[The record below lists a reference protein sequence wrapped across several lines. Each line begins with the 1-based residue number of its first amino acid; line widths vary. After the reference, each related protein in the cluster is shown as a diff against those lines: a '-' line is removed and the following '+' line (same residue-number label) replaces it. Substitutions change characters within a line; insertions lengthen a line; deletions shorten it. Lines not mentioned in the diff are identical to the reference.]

1 MPKRYLYI
9 WFRYLATDRLAK
21 IRPELRGKPFLLYA
35 PEHGRMVVKAAS
47 QQLTRENIS
56 PGMVVAD
63 VRAILPS
70 VEVFSADAVAEE
82 KLLKEMAEWCIR
94 YSPVVATDAPDGL
107 ILDISGC
114 PHLWGGERAYIR
126 SVILRLSKGGY
137 DVCAAI
143 ADTVG
148 AAWAVARYGSREQ
161 GVGGRETI
169 VESGGQAEALSSL
182 PPAAL
187 RLDSTSLQRMD
198 KLGFRQIGQLIG
210 IPRLNLRRRFGDVLQ
225 KRLDQALGT
234 LSEPLQPVQ
243 PAPVYLERLPC
254 LEPIRTATGIEIAIK
269 RLLEVL
275 CRRFMQE
282 GKGMRTG
289 ILRGYRVDGEI
300 EQIGIGTNR
309 ASRNATH
316 LFKLFELKIQEIEP
330 ALGIELFTLEA
341 TLVEDLTETQEAL
354 WSTANRDRTAIS
366 ELLDNIAGK
375 IGIQTIHRYLPQ
387 EHYWPER
394 SIKEVSSLDEQ
405 PETEWRTNCLRPI
418 HLLPKPE
425 PVEVMVVLP
434 DYPPMHFRYKNEIIR
449 VARADGPERIEQEW
463 WLQSGPPRD
472 YYRVEDEYGAR
483 YWLFRLGLYGNQK
496 PQWFLHGY
504 FV

>member
-21 IRPELRGKPFLLYA
+21 VRPELRGKSFLLYT
-35 PEHGRMVVKAAS
+35 PEHGRMVVKAS
-47 QQLTRENIS
+47 SRQLTKEGIS

-70 VEVFSADAVAEE
+70 VEVFSADTVAEE
-82 KLLKEMAEWCIR
+82 KLLNDLAEWCIR
-94 YSPVVATDAPDGL
+94 YCPVVATDSPDGL

-114 PHLWGGERAYIR
+114 PHLWGGELSYIQSITNR
-126 SVILRLSKGGY
+126 LRKGGY
-137 DVCAAI
+137 EVRAAI

-148 AAWAVARYGSREQ
+148 AAWAVARYGRN
-161 GVGGRETI
+161 ETI
-169 VESGGQAEALSSL
+169 IESGKQAEALSSL

-187 RLDSTSLQRMD
+187 RLDDIILQRMD
-198 KLGFRQIGQLIG
+198 KLGFRQIGQFVS
-210 IPRLNLRRRFGDVLQ
+210 IPRLNLRRRFGDALLM
-225 KRLDQALGT
+225 RLDQVLGI
-234 LSEPLQPVQ
+234 LPEPLQPVQ

-254 LEPIRTATGIEIAIK
+254 LEPIRTVTGIEIAIK
-269 RLLEVL
+269 RLLEAL
-275 CRRFMQE
+275 CERFIQE

-289 ILRGYRVDGEI
+289 ILKGYRIDGEL
-300 EQIGIGTNR
+300 EQISIGTNR
-309 ASRNATH
+309 ASRNAIH

-341 TLVEDLTETQEAL
+341 TLVEDVTENQEAL

-375 IGIQTIHRYLPQ
+375 VGIQTIRRYLPQ

-394 SIKEVSSLDEQ
+394 SIKKVSSLDEQ
-405 PETEWRTNCLRPI
+405 PETEWPTDRFRPI

-425 PVEVMVVLP
+425 PVDVMVVLP
-434 DYPPMHFRYKNEIIR
+434 DYPPMHFRYKGEIIR
-449 VARADGPERIEQEW
+449 IARADGPERIEQEW
-463 WLQSGPPRD
+463 WLQNGPPRD
-472 YYRVEDEYGAR
+472 YYRVEDDRGAR
-483 YWLFRLGLYGNQK
+483 YWLFRLGLYGSQK

>member
-1 MPKRYLYI
+1 MPRRYLYI

-21 IRPELRGKPFLLYA
+21 IRPELRGKPFLLYV

-47 QQLTRENIS
+47 QQLTREGIS

-82 KLLKEMAEWCIR
+82 KLLNDLAEWCIR

-114 PHLWGGERAYIR
+114 PHLWGGELPYIR
-126 SVILRLSKGGY
+126 SITSRLRKGGY
-137 DVCAAI
+137 DVRATI

-148 AAWAVARYGSREQ
+148 AAWAVARYGRYEM
-161 GVGGRETI
+161 I
-169 VESGGQAEALSSL
+169 IESGKQAEALSSL
-182 PPAAL
+182 PLTAL
-187 RLDSTSLQRMD
+187 RLDNTTLQRMD
-198 KLGFRQIGQLIG
+198 KLGFRQIGQFIG
-210 IPRLNLRRRFGDVLQ
+210 IPRLNLRRRFGDVLLN
-225 KRLDQALGT
+225 RLDQALGT
-234 LSEPLQPVQ
+234 LPEPLQPVQ

-254 LEPIRTATGIEIAIK
+254 MEPIRTATGIEIAIK
-269 RLLEVL
+269 RLLEAL
-275 CRRFMQE
+275 CERFIQE

-289 ILRGYRVDGEI
+289 ILKGYRVDGEI

-309 ASRNATH
+309 ASRTAAH

-375 IGIQTIHRYLPQ
+375 IGAQTIHRYLPQ

-405 PETEWRTNCLRPI
+405 PKTEWRTDCLRPI

-434 DYPPMHFRYKNEIIR
+434 DYPPMHFSYKGEIIL

-472 YYRVEDEYGAR
+472 YYRVEDEHGAR
-483 YWLFRLGLYGNQK
+483 YWLFRMGLYGNKK

>member
-1 MPKRYLYI
+1 MPRRYLYI
-9 WFRYLATDRLAK
+9 WFHYLATDRLAK
-21 IRPELRGKPFLLYA
+21 VRPELRGKPFLLYA

-47 QQLTRENIS
+47 QQLTKEGIS

-82 KLLKEMAEWCIR
+82 KLLKDLAGWCIR
-94 YSPVVATDAPDGL
+94 YSPVVAADASDGL

-114 PHLWGGERAYIR
+114 PHLWGGEQAYIR
-126 SVILRLSKGGY
+126 SVTLRLHKGGY

-148 AAWAVARYGSREQ
+148 VAWAVARYGRNEM
-161 GVGGRETI
+161 I
-169 VESGGQAEALSSL
+169 VESGKQAEALSLL

-187 RLDSTSLQRMD
+187 RLDNATLQRMG
-198 KLGFRQIGQLIG
+198 KLGFRQIGQFIS
-210 IPRLNLRRRFGDVLQ
+210 IPRLNLRRRFGDVLL

-234 LSEPLQPVQ
+234 LSEPLLPVH

-269 RLLEVL
+269 RLLEAL
-275 CRRFMQE
+275 CERLVRE

-289 ILRGYRVDGEI
+289 ILKGYRIDGEI
-300 EQIGIGTNR
+300 EQISIGTNR
-309 ASRNATH
+309 ASRNAAH
-316 LFKLFELKIQEIEP
+316 LFKLFELKISEIEP

-341 TLVEDLTETQEAL
+341 TLVEDISETQEAL
-354 WSTANRDRTAIS
+354 WSSANRDRTAIS

-375 IGIQTIHRYLPQ
+375 VGMQTIHRYLPQ

-405 PETEWRTNCLRPI
+405 PKTEWRTDCLRPI

-434 DYPPMHFRYKNEIIR
+434 DYPPMHFRYKGEIIR

-463 WLQSGPPRD
+463 WLQNGPPRD
-472 YYRVEDEYGAR
+472 YYRVEDEHGAR
-483 YWLFRLGLYGNQK
+483 YWLFRLGLYGNKK

>member
-9 WFRYLATDRLAK
+9 WFRYLTTDRLAK
-21 IRPELRGKPFLLYA
+21 IRPELRGKSFLLYT

-47 QQLTRENIS
+47 RQLTQEGIS

-70 VEVFSADAVAEE
+70 VEVFSADTVAEE
-82 KLLKEMAEWCIR
+82 KLLNDLAEWCIR
-94 YSPVVATDAPDGL
+94 YSPVVAIDSPDGL

-114 PHLWGGERAYIR
+114 PHLWGGEFSYWR
-126 SVILRLSKGGY
+126 SITDRFRKGGY
-137 DVCAAI
+137 EVRAAI

-148 AAWAVARYGSREQ
+148 TAWAVARYGKAAM
-161 GVGGRETI
+161 I
-169 VESGGQAEALSSL
+169 IESGKQAEALSSL

-187 RLDSTSLQRMD
+187 RLDHTTLQRMD
-198 KLGFRQIGQLIG
+198 KLGFRQIGQFIH
-210 IPRLNLRRRFGDVLQ
+210 IPRLNLRRRFGDALPM
-225 KRLDQALGT
+225 RLDQVLGV
-234 LSEPLQPVQ
+234 LPEPLQPVQ

-269 RLLEVL
+269 RLLEAL
-275 CRRFMQE
+275 CERFGRE

-289 ILRGYRVDGEI
+289 ILKGYRVDGEM
-300 EQIGIGTNR
+300 EQVEIGTGR
-309 ASRNATH
+309 ASRNASH
-316 LFKLFELKIQEIEP
+316 LFKLFELKIPEIEP

-341 TLVEDLTETQEAL
+341 TLVEDLTESQEAL
-354 WSTANRDRTAIS
+354 WSTSNRDRTAIS

-375 IGIQTIHRYLPQ
+375 VGMQTIRRYLPQ

-394 SIKEVSSLDEQ
+394 SIKVVTSLDER
-405 PETEWRTNCLRPI
+405 PETEWSTDRLRPI

-425 PVEVMVVLP
+425 PVDVMVVLP
-434 DYPPMHFRYKNEIIR
+434 DYPPMHFRYKGEIIR

-463 WLQSGPPRD
+463 WLQSGLPRD
-472 YYRVEDEYGAR
+472 YYRIEDECGAR
-483 YWLFRLGLYGNQK
+483 YWLFRLGLYENKK

>member
-21 IRPELRGKPFLLYA
+21 VRPELRGKSFLLYT
-35 PEHGRMVVKAAS
+35 PEHGRMVVKAS
-47 QQLTRENIS
+47 SRQLTKEGIS

-70 VEVFSADAVAEE
+70 VEVFSADIVAEE
-82 KLLKEMAEWCIR
+82 KLLNDLAEWCIR
-94 YSPVVATDAPDGL
+94 YCPVVATDSPDGL

-114 PHLWGGERAYIR
+114 PHLWGGELSYIQSITNR
-126 SVILRLSKGGY
+126 LRKGGY
-137 DVCAAI
+137 EVRAAI

-148 AAWAVARYGSREQ
+148 AAWAVARYGRK
-161 GVGGRETI
+161 ETI
-169 VESGGQAEALSSL
+169 IESGKQAEALSSL

-187 RLDSTSLQRMD
+187 RLDDIILQRMD
-198 KLGFRQIGQLIG
+198 KLGFRQIGQFVR
-210 IPRLNLRRRFGDVLQ
+210 IPRLNLRRRFGDALLM
-225 KRLDQALGT
+225 RLDQVLGI
-234 LSEPLQPVQ
+234 LPEPLQPVQ

-254 LEPIRTATGIEIAIK
+254 LEPIRTVTGIEIAIK

-275 CRRFMQE
+275 CERFIQE

-289 ILRGYRVDGEI
+289 ILKGYRVDGEL
-300 EQIGIGTNR
+300 EQISIGTNR

-341 TLVEDLTETQEAL
+341 TLVEDVSENQEAL

-375 IGIQTIHRYLPQ
+375 VGIQTIQRYLPQ

-394 SIKEVSSLDEQ
+394 SIKKVSSLDEQ
-405 PETEWRTNCLRPI
+405 PETEWPTDRFRPI

-425 PVEVMVVLP
+425 PVDVMVVLP
-434 DYPPMHFRYKNEIIR
+434 DYPPMHFRYKGEVIR

-463 WLQSGPPRD
+463 WLQNGPPRD
-472 YYRVEDEYGAR
+472 YYQVEDDRGAR
-483 YWLFRLGLYGNQK
+483 YWLFRLGLYGSQK

>member
-1 MPKRYLYI
+1 MPRRYLYI

-47 QQLTRENIS
+47 QQLTKEGIS

-70 VEVFSADAVAEE
+70 VEVFSTDAVAEE
-82 KLLKEMAEWCIR
+82 KLLKDLAKWCIR
-94 YSPVVATDAPDGL
+94 YSPVVATDSPDGL

-114 PHLWGGERAYIR
+114 PHLWGGELPYIQSITSR
-126 SVILRLSKGGY
+126 LRKGGY
-137 DVCAAI
+137 NVRAAI

-148 AAWAVARYGSREQ
+148 TAWAVARYRRNEM
-161 GVGGRETI
+161 I
-169 VESGGQAEALSSL
+169 IESGKQAEALSSL

-187 RLDSTSLQRMD
+187 RLDNATLQRMD
-198 KLGFRQIGQLIG
+198 KLGFRQIGQFIG
-210 IPRLNLRRRFGDVLQ
+210 IPRLNLRRRFGDVLLN
-225 KRLDQALGT
+225 RLDQALGT
-234 LSEPLQPVQ
+234 LPEPLQPVQ
-243 PAPVYLERLPC
+243 PAPIYLERLPC

-269 RLLEVL
+269 RLLEAL
-275 CRRFMQE
+275 CERFILE
-282 GKGMRTG
+282 GKGLRTG
-289 ILRGYRVDGEI
+289 ILKGYRVDGEV

-309 ASRNATH
+309 ASRNAAH
-316 LFKLFELKIQEIEP
+316 LFKLFELKIPEIEP

-375 IGIQTIHRYLPQ
+375 IGPQTIHRYLPQ

-405 PETEWRTNCLRPI
+405 PETDWRTDSLRPI

-425 PVEVMVVLP
+425 PVNVMVVLP
-434 DYPPMHFRYKNEIIR
+434 DYPPMHFRYKGEIIR

-472 YYRVEDEYGAR
+472 YYRVEDERGAR
-483 YWLFRLGLYGNQK
+483 YWLFRLGLYGNKK

>member
-9 WFRYLATDRLAK
+9 WFCYLATDRLAK

-47 QQLTRENIS
+47 QQLTKEGIS

-70 VEVFSADAVAEE
+70 VEVFSDDTVAEE
-82 KLLKEMAEWCIR
+82 KLLKDMAEWCIR
-94 YSPVVATDAPDGL
+94 YSPVVATDSPDGL

-114 PHLWGGERAYIR
+114 PHLWGGELPYIR
-126 SVILRLSKGGY
+126 SITSRLRKGGY

-148 AAWAVARYGSREQ
+148 TAWAVARYGRNEM
-161 GVGGRETI
+161 I
-169 VESGGQAEALSSL
+169 IESGKQAEALSLL

-187 RLDSTSLQRMD
+187 RLDNTTLQRME
-198 KLGFRQIGQLIG
+198 KLGFRQIGQFIS
-210 IPRLNLRRRFGDVLQ
+210 IPRLNLRRRFGDVLLN
-225 KRLDQALGT
+225 RLDQALGI
-234 LSEPLQPVQ
+234 LPEPLQPVQ

-269 RLLEVL
+269 RLLEAL
-275 CRRFMQE
+275 CERFIQE

-289 ILRGYRVDGEI
+289 ILKGYRVDGEI

-309 ASRNATH
+309 ASRNAAH
-316 LFKLFELKIQEIEP
+316 LFKLFELKIPEIEP

-341 TLVEDLTETQEAL
+341 PLVEDLTETQEAL

-375 IGIQTIHRYLPQ
+375 IGPQTIHRYLPQ

-394 SIKEVSSLDEQ
+394 SIKEVNSLDEQ
-405 PETEWRTNCLRPI
+405 PETEWRTDWLRPI

-434 DYPPMHFRYKNEIIR
+434 DYPPMHFRYKGEIIR

-472 YYRVEDEYGAR
+472 YYRVEDERGAR
-483 YWLFRLGLYGNQK
+483 YWLFRLGLYGNKK